1 MCFADRFDQ
10 HSVVVMRVHRIWHG
24 TRTRRVEIGVDPDA
38 PARLVTLP
46 VAWENNA
53 AAALAGLAPGDGPVT
68 LAGAAAA
75 WASGLG
81 TDLEKRALRLLLL
94 RRGAPT
100 EAAWSGRAADDPGY
114 VLNLSAFLTSDGQFD
129 VEALAVAAETAVEV
143 LTALA
148 PTARDVAIGMA
159 DLAGLLAGLGV
170 RYDSDAA
177 RDVARCLASMLRG
190 HADAASARS
199 GEAGA
204 LRSVYPAA
212 PAQTVV
218 PGLAEAA
225 RAARTDAMPRHPVTT
240 AIRAPD
246 AAEALLGVETGGI
259 APCFSWVSEDG
270 DLTRAARAWL
280 GSRGMSGERA
290 LAIQLSG
297 GSPFPAIG
305 EAAHAAMHDAVAP
318 FVHRMPR
325 PVALTVQA
333 EPVVK
338 RELPGRRRGYTHQAS
353 LAGHKVLLRTGE
365 YNDGSLGEIV
375 IALSKE
381 GAAFKGLMEAFAT
394 AVSLGLQHGVTLET
408 FVEAFTFTRF
418 GPAGTVE
425 GDPAVKHATSFLDYA
440 FRHLAANYLGRRDIP
455 AAEFEAADT
464 VGDGPRDQAPL
475 LPLDLPAEASPRVR
489 RRNLRV
495 VER

>member
-1 MCFADRFDQ
+1 
-10 HSVVVMRVHRIWHG
+10 MRVHRIWHG
-24 TRTRRVEIGVDPDA
+24 TRTRRIEIGADPDCS
-38 PARLVTLP
+38 PRLVTIP
-46 VAWENNA
+46 AAWEDGA
-53 AAALAGLAPGDGPVT
+53 AAALAGLAGDGPVS
-68 LAGAAAA
+68 LAGAAAV
-75 WASGLG
+75 WAAPLG
-81 TDLEKRALRLLLL
+81 ADLEKRALRLLLL

-100 EAAWSGRAADDPGY
+100 KAAWSGRTADDPGY
-114 VLNLSAFLTSDGQFD
+114 VLNLPAFQTSDGQFD
-129 VEALAVAAETAVEV
+129 VEAFATAAETAVEV

-148 PTARDVAIGMA
+148 PAARDLTIGMA
-159 DLAGLLAGLGV
+159 DLCRLLAALGV

-177 RDVARCLASMLRG
+177 RDVARCLAAVLRG
-190 HADAASARS
+190 HADAASART
-199 GEAGA
+199 GEAST
-204 LRSVYPAA
+204 LRSLYPEP
-212 PAQTVV
+212 PAHSVV
-218 PGLAEAA
+218 PGLAEASGL
-225 RAARTDAMPRHPVTT
+225 ARTEAVPRHLVTT

-246 AAEALLGVETGGI
+246 AVEALLGVETGGI
-259 APCFSWVSEDG
+259 APNFAWVSQDG
-270 DLTRAARAWL
+270 DLSRTARAFL
-280 GSRGMSGERA
+280 GARGMSGERA

-318 FVHRMPR
+318 FMHRMPPR
-325 PVALTVQA
+325 PVSLSVQSV
-333 EPVVK
+333 PVVK

-365 YNDGSLGEIV
+365 YTDGSLGEIV

-394 AVSLGLQHGVTLET
+394 AVSLGLQHGVMLET

-418 GPAGTVE
+418 GPAGAVE
-425 GDPAVKHATSFLDYA
+425 GDPAVKYATSFLDYA

-475 LPLDLPAEASPRVR
+475 LPLDLPAEASPRAR
-489 RRNLRV
+489 RRGLRV